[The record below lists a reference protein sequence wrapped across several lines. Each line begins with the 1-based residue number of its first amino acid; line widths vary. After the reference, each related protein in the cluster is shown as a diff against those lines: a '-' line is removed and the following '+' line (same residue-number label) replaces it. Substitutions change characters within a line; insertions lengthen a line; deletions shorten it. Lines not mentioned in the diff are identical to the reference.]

1 MISQNVF
8 IVAAKRT
15 PFGTFGGSLKKVSA
29 NELALLSAQ
38 ATVGSID
45 LDPALIDNIFLGNV
59 IQSSNDSIYGARH
72 MGLKLGVP
80 EHVPALMTN
89 RLCGSGFETVI
100 QGAESILLG
109 QSSLCLVGGTEN
121 MSQTGFSISG
131 DKVRWGVPLG
141 GNLQLEDNLW
151 SGLTDTYA
159 GIPMAMTAENLA
171 EQYGISRDDC
181 DEYAYRSQTS
191 WKAALDGG
199 IFDDEIAPVEVPG
212 KKGTV
217 TFSADEHPR
226 PEVSL
231 EKMKSLPPVFK
242 RDGTVSAG
250 NASGICD
257 GAGTLLVAS
266 EEVVQQHNLKPLAR
280 LVGWAR
286 VGCDPKIMGI
296 GPVAAIRNALSASN
310 LTIDQMDL
318 VEINEAFA
326 AQYLACEKELGLD
339 RAKSNKNGGAIAIGH
354 PLGASGARITGH
366 LAHALQREEN
376 ARYAVGSACI
386 GGGQGIAV
394 VMEKC

>member
-1 MISQNVF
+1 M
-8 IVAAKRT
+8 
-15 PFGTFGGSLKKVSA
+15 
-29 NELALLSAQ
+29 
-38 ATVGSID
+38 
-45 LDPALIDNIFLGNV
+45 
-59 IQSSNDSIYGARH
+59 
-72 MGLKLGVP
+72 
-80 EHVPALMTN
+80 
-89 RLCGSGFETVI
+89 
-100 QGAESILLG
+100 
-109 QSSLCLVGGTEN
+109 
-121 MSQTGFSISG
+121 
-131 DKVRWGVPLG
+131 G

-171 EQYGISRDDC
+171 EQYDISRDDC